1 MSQTLSDLMA
11 PPPVPSA
18 VEAETALLGIV
29 LMDNDAMKRIGDV
42 LAPESFYEPYHQRL
56 WAMACDLISQGRLA
70 EPTSLAERLRADDL
84 FQTFGGLRYLADLVH
99 HAPLQA
105 TAPDYARRIHDSAQR
120 RMLIEIAAQAGQS
133 ARDMEREPFGIIADT
148 DAALS
153 ALMTASAPD
162 GHTLIDA
169 QAAALELVAEL
180 DHEAATGFSPGIMTG
195 LDCIDVRLQGL
206 YPNELIILGGRPSMG
221 KTSLARA
228 IAMATARRN
237 PDVLVPFFCL
247 EMDRRQ
253 ISRRNL
259 SAFSYEAGVRLQ
271 YRSMKRGRDLP
282 AEDRAHLQQMGRQ
295 VPTNFVLDDT
305 AVLTLDHIRRRL
317 MSLSRKGRIGLVVID
332 YLQIMDMPGIGYG
345 LNMTT
350 ALGQITKGLKQ
361 LAKQLSC
368 TILLLS
374 QLSRKVEERDNKRPM
389 LSDLRESGSIEQ
401 DASSVLFTY
410 REAYYLER
418 EGPKKGE
425 TVQDHE
431 LALHGCMRTMEVICA
446 KSREGPIGTTRQTY
460 IAECDVVM
468 NEDRAYG

>member
-1 MSQTLSDLMA
+1 
-11 PPPVPSA
+11 
-18 VEAETALLGIV
+18 
-29 LMDNDAMKRIGDV
+29 
-42 LAPESFYEPYHQRL
+42 
-56 WAMACDLISQGRLA
+56 
-70 EPTSLAERLRADDL
+70 
-84 FQTFGGLRYLADLVH
+84 
-99 HAPLQA
+99 
-105 TAPDYARRIHDSAQR
+105 
-120 RMLIEIAAQAGQS
+120 
-133 ARDMEREPFGIIADT
+133 
-148 DAALS
+148 
-153 ALMTASAPD
+153 
-162 GHTLIDA
+162 
-169 QAAALELVAEL
+169 
-180 DHEAATGFSPGIMTG
+180 
-195 LDCIDVRLQGL
+195 
-206 YPNELIILGGRPSMG
+206 
-221 KTSLARA
+221 
-228 IAMATARRN
+228 
-237 PDVLVPFFCL
+237 
-247 EMDRRQ
+247 
-253 ISRRNL
+253 
-259 SAFSYEAGVRLQ
+259 
-271 YRSMKRGRDLP
+271 
-282 AEDRAHLQQMGRQ
+282 
-295 VPTNFVLDDT
+295 
-305 AVLTLDHIRRRL
+305 

-468 NEDRAYG
+468 NEEQAYG